1 MAPQEEVT
9 LLPHSIGPDP
19 MIAVGQILYIIT
31 FSYKLIIHFLPCII
45 INIHFKLHLRLSTL
59 VY

>member
-1 MAPQEEVT
+1 M
-9 LLPHSIGPDP
+9 GPGP
-19 MIAVGQILYIIT
+19 MIAIGQILYIIA
-31 FSYKLIIHFLPCII
+31 FSYKLIIHFQPCII